1 MRLFHPDSKLFHYLT
16 SMADYMLLNLCWLV
30 CSIPIVTIGASSAA
44 MHAVLGKM
52 LRDEGGGVVL
62 PFFRA
67 FAANFKAATI
77 YWLVH
82 FGIFVLL
89 VFNLWF
95 SLRYQST
102 WSILAVTKW
111 LSILLMIC
119 LQSISV
125 FVYSQIARYENTFG
139 VYIRNAI
146 LLVIKNPIRS
156 LICVALFAI
165 PFAMVWFSPALVVR
179 MLPLWSLI
187 GITLLYDLANRL
199 LFPIYKELEE
209 VQNASTT

>member
-1 MRLFHPDSKLFHYLT
+1 MSSVRLFHFLT
-16 SMADYMLLNLCWLV
+16 TMADYMLLNLCWLV

-44 MHAVLGKM
+44 MHTILGKM
-52 LRDEGGGVVL
+52 LLDEGGGVVL

-67 FAANFKAATI
+67 FVVNFKAATL
-77 YWLVH
+77 YWLVQL
-82 FGIFVLL
+82 GVMVLL

-95 SLRYQST
+95 SRQHQST

-111 LSILLMIC
+111 VSILLIIY
-119 LQSISV
+119 LQSVSV

-156 LICVALFAI
+156 LICVAFFAI
-165 PFAMVWFSPALVVR
+165 PFVMVWFNPALFVR
-179 MLPLWSLI
+179 TLLLWSLI
-187 GITLLYDLANRL
+187 GITLLYDLTNRM
-199 LFPIYKELEE
+199 LFPLYKELE
-209 VQNASTT
+209 

>member
-1 MRLFHPDSKLFHYLT
+1 
-16 SMADYMLLNLCWLV
+16 MADYMLLNLCWLV

-44 MHAVLGKM
+44 MHTILGKM
-52 LRDEGGGVVL
+52 LLDEGGGVVL

-67 FAANFKAATI
+67 FVVNFKAATL
-77 YWLVH
+77 YWLVQL
-82 FGIFVLL
+82 GVMVLL

-95 SLRYQST
+95 SRQHQST

-111 LSILLMIC
+111 VSILLIIY
-119 LQSISV
+119 LQSVSV

-156 LICVALFAI
+156 LICVAFFAI
-165 PFAMVWFSPALVVR
+165 PFVMVWFNPALFVR
-179 MLPLWSLI
+179 TLLLWSLI
-187 GITLLYDLANRL
+187 GITLLYDLTNRM
-199 LFPIYKELEE
+199 LFPLYKELE
-209 VQNASTT
+209 

>member
-1 MRLFHPDSKLFHYLT
+1 MRLFHFLT
-16 SMADYMLLNLCWLV
+16 TMADYMLLNLCWLV

-44 MHAVLGKM
+44 MHTILGKM
-52 LRDEGGGVVL
+52 LLDEGGGVVL

-67 FAANFKAATI
+67 FVVNFKAATL
-77 YWLVH
+77 YWLVQL
-82 FGIFVLL
+82 GVMVLL

-95 SLRYQST
+95 SRQHQST

-111 LSILLMIC
+111 VSILLIIY
-119 LQSISV
+119 LQSVSV

-156 LICVALFAI
+156 LLCVAFFAI
-165 PFAMVWFSPALVVR
+165 PFVMVWFNPALFVR
-179 MLPLWSLI
+179 TLLLWSLI
-187 GITLLYDLANRL
+187 GITLLYDLTNRM
-199 LFPIYKELEE
+199 LFPLYKELE
-209 VQNASTT
+209 

>member
-1 MRLFHPDSKLFHYLT
+1 MRLFHFLT
-16 SMADYMLLNLCWLV
+16 TMADYMLLNLCWLV

-44 MHAVLGKM
+44 MHTILGKM
-52 LRDEGGGVVL
+52 LLDEGGGVVL

-67 FAANFKAATI
+67 FVVNFKAATL
-77 YWLVH
+77 YWLVQL
-82 FGIFVLL
+82 GVMVLL

-95 SLRYQST
+95 SRQHQST

-111 LSILLMIC
+111 VSILLIIY
-119 LQSISV
+119 LQSVSV

-156 LICVALFAI
+156 LICVAFFAI
-165 PFAMVWFSPALVVR
+165 PFVMVWFNPALFVR
-179 MLPLWSLI
+179 TLLLWSLI
-187 GITLLYDLANRL
+187 GITLLYDLTNRM
-199 LFPIYKELEE
+199 LFPLYKELE
-209 VQNASTT
+209 

>member
-1 MRLFHPDSKLFHYLT
+1 MRLFHFLT

-44 MHAVLGKM
+44 MHTILGKM
-52 LRDEGGGVVL
+52 LLDEGGGVVL

-67 FAANFKAATI
+67 FVVNFKAATL
-77 YWLVH
+77 YWLVQL
-82 FGIFVLL
+82 GVMVLL

-95 SLRYQST
+95 SRQHQST

-111 LSILLMIC
+111 VSILLIIY
-119 LQSISV
+119 LQSVSV

-156 LICVALFAI
+156 LICVAFFAI
-165 PFAMVWFSPALVVR
+165 PFVMVWFNPALFVR
-179 MLPLWSLI
+179 TLLLWSLI
-187 GITLLYDLANRL
+187 GITLLYDLTNRM
-199 LFPIYKELEE
+199 LFPLYKELE
-209 VQNASTT
+209 